1 MTNTR
6 RPKRILR
13 RLTIKE
19 ISGVDKA
26 AQVPAEALLMK
37 RATRE
42 QAMNDLS
49 KIADA
54 ERVVTKGAVPSYTR
68 QQYEEEMLD
77 LAKREASV
85 GESTACA
92 FARLCDERNPQIEA
106 LFKAAEQAE
115 VRRSDREERE
125 LITKHR
131 EEMWPLL
138 VKAARSHAR
147 VGETVEQALDRLLCT
162 DPLFKRVYAN
172 TFAG

>member
-1 MTNTR
+1 MNDR
-6 RPKRILR
+6 
-13 RLTIKE
+13 TIK
-19 ISGVDKA
+19 
-26 AQVPAEALLMK
+26 
-37 RATRE
+37 
-42 QAMNDLS
+42 
-49 KIADA
+49 DA
-54 ERVVTKGAVPSYTR
+54 ERVAKSGGMPSFTR
-68 QQYEEEMLD
+68 QQYESEMMA
-77 LAKREASV
+77 LAKREAGA

-115 VRRSDREERE
+115 ARRSDREERE